1 MISKRLILASVILF
15 GSLWGLAELG
25 VGELAWNLGIPR
37 AAVLTAIGIIFLV
50 LARRVWSVPG
60 SSFALGALA
69 AAFKFLQHPF
79 WGCKVA
85 AVLIVGLTFD
95 VTFTF
100 YEARRRISNHDITIG
115 GVVAASAIATLASFL
130 IFGPFA
136 RYVLHNPYWSMTG
149 KMADYMFAQGLIATA
164 LAIPAAWV
172 GLKLSERLSLSSER
186 WTKANWLVYRLTAAG
201 SGIAAVAAAVALKY

>member
-1 MISKRLILASVILF
+1 MSKKRLIIASVILF

-25 VGELAWNLGIPR
+25 IGELAWNLGIPR
-37 AAVLTAIGIIFLV
+37 AAFLTAIGVLFLV
-50 LARRVWSVPG
+50 LARRVWNVPG

-85 AVLIVGLTFD
+85 AVLIVALTFD
-95 VTFTF
+95 ITFTF
-100 YEARRRISNHDITIG
+100 YEARQRVTNRDITVG
-115 GVVAASAIATLASFL
+115 GVVTASAIATLASFL

-149 KMADYMFAQGLIATA
+149 KMVDYMFAQGPIATA
-164 LAIPAAWV
+164 LAIPAAWA
-172 GLKLSERLSLSSER
+172 GLKLSERLSLSSES
-186 WTKANWLVYRLTAAG
+186 WTHANWFVYRLAALG
-201 SGIAAVAAAVALKY
+201 SGVAGIAAAMALKY